1 MTDSVLGA
9 SFRHPQISLRRQD
22 TGMPGSIGSMAI
34 PVPALAAL
42 RGPATRITVH
52 LNTWIPPTAILNILI
67 PDLTSDYPLTSLNLL
82 NGSDHGHIVFLTATY
97 LLHACNA
104 YDTSDPN
111 IKCVPKIQTGR
122 ANCKRYTLI
131 DFIAAVTSA
140 LQLNN
145 SDLLTCILDIPIPCE
160 ISAYLKI
167 RYEPDSTLDKFPGHT
182 EKISGNCVIMVDRPY
197 QLSLPKQVIEDGFA
211 KMLSH
216 CKEHP
221 GTYMLPGYKDVK
233 LSTRQRAPL
242 PTIED
247 DSPLIRH
254 FALGERPSK
263 PRGLREVSFTGLRT
277 DGQHNF
283 LDHNGDFA
291 NNVYNVVK
299 SCHVI
304 INSSDGSVVTIK
316 KPDAAILAYRTVA
329 KCNYKWGAITLRSGV
344 DGTDGRLI
352 MTFLPTGIK

>member
-1 MTDSVLGA
+1 MVQT
-9 SFRHPQISLRRQD
+9 
-22 TGMPGSIGSMAI
+22 TGM
-34 PVPALAAL
+34 
-42 RGPATRITVH
+42 
-52 LNTWIPPTAILNILI
+52 LI
-67 PDLTSDYPLTSLNLL
+67 
-82 NGSDHGHIVFLTATY
+82 HQIVFLTATY

-122 ANCKRYTLI
+122 ANCK
-131 DFIAAVTSA
+131 
-140 LQLNN
+140 
-145 SDLLTCILDIPIPCE
+145 
-160 ISAYLKI
+160 SAYLKI

-247 DSPLIRH
+247 DSPLNTP
-254 FALGERPSK
+254 LCLDMKDRPNPEDCAK
-263 PRGLREVSFTGLRT
+263 AFTGLRT

-304 INSSDGSVVTIK
+304 ISSSDGSVVTIK